1 MKKKIYDFEKYC
13 IFANYQNC
21 HILEKITENIIQYI
35 SAIAMIIIAL
45 TFLSCSGRQN
55 EQIVVSRDFP
65 EEQWGRFDNVTA
77 TFNAVKTPATVDVI
91 MEITVS
97 DDFPDVYEYYKSENE
112 FAFCMS
118 FEGAD
123 GSRRAREYSFVLK
136 DGDGN
141 WKSEKIDGY
150 YHFQFSLISEL
161 NINEIGENKFN
172 IENKYPRDPL
182 YGIKNL
188 TLKCVP
194 SRMK

>member
-1 MKKKIYDFEKYC
+1 MKKKICDFEKYC
-13 IFANYQNC
+13 IFANCQNYYV
-21 HILEKITENIIQYI
+21 LGKIIENIMRRI
-35 SAIAMIIIAL
+35 STIAMIIIAL
-45 TFLSCSGRQN
+45 VFLSCSGGQN

-77 TFNAVKTPATVDVI
+77 TFNAAKAPVTVDVM
-91 MEITVS
+91 MEIAVS
-97 DDFPDVYEYYKSENE
+97 DDFPDVYEYYKSESE

-123 GSRRAREYSFVLK
+123 GSRRAREYSFILK

-141 WKSEKIDGY
+141 WKSEKTDGY
-150 YHFQFSLISEL
+150 YHFRFSLINEL
-161 NINEIGENKFN
+161 NINETGKYKFN

-182 YGIKNL
+182 CGIKNL

-194 SRMK
+194 SRIK